1 MMILSAVPM
10 ICARNQR
17 GRPSMLMMSSR
28 VLDEMEFSEFV
39 ERPFGLLC
47 KVCLHPC

>member
-1 MMILSAVPM
+1 MCKESKRQTINADDVLK
-10 ICARNQR
+10 
-17 GRPSMLMMSSR
+17 